1 MSAFYADAAQI
12 RQNAVRTATLAT
24 AASEA
29 EQYAETWTPVPADA
43 TGDIFRNF
51 RGTVVEVTAAVGEAL
66 EHLRQITAGTAHELF
81 GTADLYESTDQSSAA
96 TSDAQLRALST
107 MRGGGPRPV

>member
-1 MSAFYADAAQI
+1 MSAFYADADRI
-12 RQNAVRTATLAT
+12 RQNAVRTATLGA

-29 EQYAETWTPVPADA
+29 EQYAETWTPVPTEA
-43 TGDIFRNF
+43 TGDVFRNF

-81 GTADLYESTDQSSAA
+81 GTADLYESTDQASAA
-96 TSDAQLRALST
+96 TSDAQLGTLST
-107 MRGGGPRPV
+107 IRGGGPTPV